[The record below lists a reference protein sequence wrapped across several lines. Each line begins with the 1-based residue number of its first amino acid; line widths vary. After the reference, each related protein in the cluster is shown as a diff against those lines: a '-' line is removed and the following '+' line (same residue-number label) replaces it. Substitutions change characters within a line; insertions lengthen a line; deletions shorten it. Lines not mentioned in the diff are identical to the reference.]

1 MHVTMYYGNEQTSRS
16 LQNASQF
23 LEPHLFL
30 IAPKVTRPHHRF
42 TSPTLHD
49 QEIGW
54 SGIRMKCHATT
65 DGERKRNNLSEKWL
79 PWLNWKQNVAI
90 CKQNR
95 RSNHFLAHHMQGEW
109 TKELHLFFPWI
120 CIPLFISR
128 AFSHHQYF
136 YYLFNYIVSYFVSRV
151 SLLNLSIPIITTLPF
166 LMLLAPAIMS
176 SNEMAI
182 PFSPCVRGK
191 EILLVLINTR
201 QMLSQACGTALHAI
215 IEDNLTWQSPNKWHQ
230 VRILFKLRQ
239 SSKILKPLI
248 FISPWLYENKTL
260 YKLTMLFLVGKR

>member
-109 TKELHLFFPWI
+109 TKELHLFFPEFASHSSFQGHSPTISISTI
-120 CIPLFISR
+120 CLTILCLILS
-128 AFSHHQYF
+128 AGLVCSTWA
-136 YYLFNYIVSYFVSRV
+136 YL
-151 SLLNLSIPIITTLPF
+151 SLRHYHS
-166 LMLLAPAIMS
+166 
-176 SNEMAI
+176 
-182 PFSPCVRGK
+182 
-191 EILLVLINTR
+191 
-201 QMLSQACGTALHAI
+201 
-215 IEDNLTWQSPNKWHQ
+215 
-230 VRILFKLRQ
+230 
-239 SSKILKPLI
+239 
-248 FISPWLYENKTL
+248 
-260 YKLTMLFLVGKR
+260 